1 MDDLQKDLDASHPI
15 LRIQLLGVNAKG
27 QEAGNAA
34 TTQGRELPWLQDV
47 DANQDGLADAGP
59 LWSANYRS
67 VYVLDGSNVQVA
79 AFDVETNDLAEAEN
93 YAALRALLVDA
104 AMTSQRPWRNA
115 DKPLDVNG
123 NGGVEPLDALNIINK
138 LNAEGPHTLPP
149 PQAGDLPLRYYDCN
163 GDGDVG
169 PIDALNVINH
179 LNGQGGA
186 TGAEGEG
193 QAAEP
198 AISRPNEPVSLAGF
212 ASSPDAADAPAG
224 QTRQAAMEEGDVL
237 PPCRETSIG
246 VRDTVR
252 LLAESSYSDADP
264 AAVELLKSH
273 PLQQWDWLFIVR
285 AADELL
291 PDAPDVE
298 AVRDL

>member
-1 MDDLQKDLDASHPI
+1 VHPV

-47 DANQDGLADAGP
+47 DANQDGLADAGT

-79 AFDVETNDLAEAEN
+79 AFDVDTNDLEEAEN

-115 DKPLDVNG
+115 GNPLDVNG

-138 LNAEGPHTLPP
+138 LNAEGPHKLPP
-149 PQAGDLPLRYYDCN
+149 PQAGDPPLRYYDCN

-169 PIDALNVINH
+169 PIDALRVINH
-179 LNGQGGA
+179 LNEQGGA

-193 QAAEP
+193 RAAEP
-198 AISRPNEPVSLAGF
+198 AISRPDEPMSLAVF
-212 ASSPDAADAPAG
+212 EPRPDAAYAPAA
-224 QTRQAAMEEGDVL
+224 QTQQAVMDEGDVL
-237 PPCRETSIG
+237 PPSRETSIG
-246 VRDTVR
+246 ACDTVR
-252 LLAESSYSDADP
+252 PLAEASYSDADP
-264 AAVELLKSH
+264 AAVELLKPH
-273 PLQQWDWLFIVR
+273 PLRQWDWWFTVR

-291 PDAPDVE
+291 PDAPDAE

>member
-1 MDDLQKDLDASHPI
+1 MQKDLEAAHPV

-27 QEAGNAA
+27 QEAGNDA

-115 DKPLDVNG
+115 DNPLDVNG

-138 LNAEGPHTLPP
+138 LNSEGPHTLPP
-149 PQAGDLPLRYYDCN
+149 PEAGDLPLRYYDCN

-198 AISRPNEPVSLAGF
+198 AISRPDEPVSFAGIPP
-212 ASSPDAADAPAG
+212 SPDAADARAG
-224 QTRQAAMEEGDVL
+224 QTRQAVMEQGGVL
-237 PPCRETSIG
+237 PPSRETSIG

-273 PLQQWDWLFIVR
+273 PLQQWDWWFTVC